1 MASSFFPKVEDPN
14 AHNSNIIGFRSRKP
28 GHDGVLNGSS
38 TRLTSGGGGG
48 LAAKKKLTIKPFKV
62 TPKLPDAFE
71 EETWKKLEAAIN
83 AVHQKQTTTLSR
95 EELYRSVEDMCT
107 WKMAARYANVYRL
120 WLWCGLC
127 VACSCVV
134 YVVYLLS

>member
-14 AHNSNIIGFRSRKP
+14 ARANSTSNSSAGIGFRSRKP

-38 TRLTSGGGGG
+38 TKLTSGSSG

-83 AVHQKQTTTLSR
+83 AVHQKQTTSLSR

-107 WKMAARYANVYRL
+107 WKMAAR
-120 WLWCGLC
+120 
-127 VACSCVV
+127 
-134 YVVYLLS
+134 

>member
-1 MASSFFPKVEDPN
+1 MASSFFPKVEDSN
-14 AHNSNIIGFRSRKP
+14 ARSNSSSTGIGFRSRKP
-28 GHDGVLNGSS
+28 DHDGMLNGSS
-38 TRLTSGGGGG
+38 TKLVSGGGGGG

-83 AVHQKQTTTLSR
+83 AVHQKQTTSLSR

-107 WKMAARYANVYRL
+107 WKMATR
-120 WLWCGLC
+120 
-127 VACSCVV
+127 
-134 YVVYLLS
+134 

>member
-14 AHNSNIIGFRSRKP
+14 ARSNSNSGSAGIGFRSRKP

-38 TRLTSGGGGG
+38 TKLVGGGGGGG

-83 AVHQKQTTTLSR
+83 AVHQKQTTSLSR

-107 WKMAARYANVYRL
+107 WKMAAR
-120 WLWCGLC
+120 
-127 VACSCVV
+127 
-134 YVVYLLS
+134 